1 MEGEGKTTHVPS
13 EQAKQ
18 IANGIFAKYDADHNG
33 SIDMEEAR
41 PIFIDNLKRH
51 KATKLTVTD
60 AELHDWFE
68 KADLNKDGVISVDE
82 AAIFV
87 DKYFLHH

>member
-1 MEGEGKTTHVPS
+1 MNCITKTRKKDCCVFGVNINFNL
-13 EQAKQ
+13 E
-18 IANGIFAKYDADHNG
+18 NV
-33 SIDMEEAR
+33 DMEEAR
-41 PIFIDNLKRH
+41 PIFIDNLKKH

>member
-33 SIDMEEAR
+33 SILYKL
-41 PIFIDNLKRH
+41 NLMH
-51 KATKLTVTD
+51 K
-60 AELHDWFE
+60 W
-68 KADLNKDGVISVDE
+68 I
-82 AAIFV
+82 
-87 DKYFLHH
+87 